1 MVIRFHSRGKLLPDD
16 FVLMFACSTFIASQ
30 SLLYIL
36 KIEDIYFVGGLAF
49 ESMSPQNLALI
60 LEDPQAFDRRVFKIQ
75 RIEFSSLTLTFTSIF
90 AVKICFLLFFYEMI
104 TRLRRFIL
112 AWKVILEL
120 LYFSG
125 LCAHVQFLSVVS
137 ALAQMLVSQRCFPNP
152 ILLFIDYST

>member
-1 MVIRFHSRGKLLPDD
+1 MGLALVMAATRMVIRFHSRGKLLPDD

-49 ESMSPQNLALI
+49 ESRSPQNLALI
-60 LEDPQAFDRRVFKIQ
+60 SEDPLAFYRRVFKIQ

-112 AWKVILEL
+112 AWKVIFGITILFWAMCTCAIIISCPH
-120 LYFSG
+120 FSPNI
-125 LCAHVQFLSVVS
+125 SKS
-137 ALAQMLVSQRCFPNP
+137 AMLP
-152 ILLFIDYST
+152 